1 MAVDCRNLT
10 ENLSRF
16 YDFRSKTV
24 LFVGAGGRQLF
35 DPSIPTKALIA
46 IDQDVD
52 ALRELKT
59 NVAAKGL
66 QASVGVVASGFE
78 EVTLCGDVVYF
89 EFCLHEMDDPEKA
102 LAHARTLAP
111 DIVVFDH
118 SLGSEWVFHAAEEE
132 KVRRSTEAVERF
144 GVRRSETFHTGQ
156 HFRDHAELLAK
167 VTVQGDVAIQRAQR
181 FAGATDIVIPMS
193 YQLALL

>member
-1 MAVDCRNLT
+1 MLLQRVLQDSVD
-10 ENLSRF
+10 
-16 YDFRSKTV
+16 
-24 LFVGAGGRQLF
+24 
-35 DPSIPTKALIA
+35 
-46 IDQDVD
+46 
-52 ALRELKT
+52 
-59 NVAAKGL
+59 
-66 QASVGVVASGFE
+66 VVASGFE

-89 EFCLHEMDDPEKA
+89 EFCLHEMDDPQKA
-102 LAHARTLAP
+102 LAHGRTLAP

-118 SLGSEWVFHAAEEE
+118 SLGSEWVFYAAGEE

-156 HFRDHAELLAK
+156 HFRDHAELAK
-167 VTVQGDVAIQRAQR
+167 VTVEGDVAIQRAQR